1 MVYTSTYRHTIVVD
15 LLEYLGIVSN
25 LETLQSARE
34 DETRKPENTDKKEC
48 KPDYDIE
55 CGPNRSCSESSTD
68 SDSSGSQ
75 IEKNDPFRVDW
86 NGPSDPENPQNWPL
100 LKKSLVVFQIM
111 LLTCVTYMGSSI
123 YTPGQ
128 EYIQEEFHVGHVVA
142 TLNLSLYVLGYGLGR

>member
-25 LETLQSARE
+25 LETLRSARE

-75 IEKNDPFRVDW
+75 IEKMILSGWIGTAPVILRTHKT
-86 NGPSDPENPQNWPL
+86 GP
-100 LKKSLVVFQIM
+100 
-111 LLTCVTYMGSSI
+111 Y
-123 YTPGQ
+123 
-128 EYIQEEFHVGHVVA
+128 
-142 TLNLSLYVLGYGLGR
+142 